1 MKTLFPNRNLIVSIL
16 AVLLLTYSIQGIS
29 YGQDAP
35 DTIVEFKDINLARTV
50 RHALG
55 LPTEG
60 VDLLKIPKAELEKLT
75 ELTAWRKGVNNL
87 TGLEHATQ
95 LTVLNLTDNDISD
108 VTPLAQLTQLEHLD
122 LRYNDIIDVTPLAQL
137 TQLERL
143 DLYANDISDVTPL
156 AQLTQLE
163 HLDLRYNDIIDVTP
177 LLGLTSL
184 KELSFAGNPIEDVSS
199 LVAYQGANPD
209 VDLDMAK
216 YFIREEDG
224 SILTATTEQPLTGT
238 TLDYANVTLTLSSG
252 AFVDSKSRIEENLT
266 LSGIQD
272 IYFAKGNATS
282 SRLYGDTQI
291 TIRLYFRGSA
301 ITTDSVL
308 TVTVGP
314 KAIDY
319 YNGPALT
326 VQIPVTGVTEAEL
339 TELSQA
345 IVASTS
351 YPLTEATLN
360 GSIVTLKLTDGAA
373 FTLTSAGFTSSSN
386 IWGKTSVS
394 GISGVGI
401 THVWQVNDTEI
412 AVELRFTGNI
422 SEDTVLIFTV
432 ESGAIDRY
440 NGPPRTAEIPV
451 SATSEAPT
459 GELVA
464 STPFPLTK
472 ATLDSNFVVLTLQND
487 SHSYIEARQI
497 DKSRKVGIS
506 GFRDVQTGQLAPDS
520 KYVIRLSRSEI
531 LVKIDFQSDFNS
543 DVTLTFTVPPSIIE
557 NYNGPPLTAELP
569 VAVATE
575 LRVLIPEFR
584 QHSLYWINGDTYKI
598 ESVGPFD
605 AVTQEVITLTVDT
618 TGGKLYWGEH
628 SKSGGIIKRANL
640 DGTNIETLASLSSV
654 PQGLTIDAVGNQIY
668 WTNNSDLQIQTAN
681 LNGEGIKTVVQLE
694 DEIGKETE
702 WSCLGFFISNCKLKT
717 TYVPLTTPSDITVN
731 TVDGRLYWTE
741 VSGRIR
747 RVNLDGTNVETLI
760 SDLGTPYSIAV
771 VDDKVYWT
779 EERDEASGKI
789 QRANLNGTNIETLA
803 TVPGIPFGIS
813 IDTAA
818 GKIYWANSLG
828 GIQRTDL
835 NGGEV
840 EAVVSG
846 ITAPGDFVLL
856 PSAEPVTPTAASTD
870 ATVSISPASAASP
883 AVGDQLAISLN
894 ITDGEAVAGYQ
905 ATVQFDDTALRYVES
920 SNSDYL
926 PDGAFFAPPIVEGN
940 LIKLNAASLAGE
952 SNGDGTLATLTFEV
966 IAAKASTLTL
976 SDVLLTNS
984 DGEAFV
990 PTVENAQITES
1001 TGLKGDVN
1009 GDGIVNIQDLVLV
1022 AGKLGQTGTNSADI
1036 NGDGQI
1042 NIQDL
1047 VLVAGALGTTA
1058 AAPSLHPQALEML
1071 TATEIKQWLSAAQQ
1085 LGITDTMS
1093 QRGILFLQQLLAA
1106 LTPKETV
1113 LLANYPNPFNPE
1125 TWIPYHLA
1133 KDAGVTLHIY
1143 AVNGTLVRTLTLGH
1157 QTSGMYQNR
1166 SHAAYW
1172 DGKNELGEKVAS
1184 GLYFYTLTAGDFS
1197 ATRKMLIQK

>member
-1 MKTLFPNRNLIVSIL
+1 M
-16 AVLLLTYSIQGIS
+16 QGIS

-35 DTIVEFKDINLARTV
+35 DTIVEFKDINLAGIV

-60 VDLLKIPKAELEKLT
+60 VDLLKISKAELEKLT
-75 ELTAWRKGVNNL
+75 ELTVWMEGVNNL
-87 TGLEHATQ
+87 TGLEHASQ

-184 KELSFAGNPIEDVSS
+184 KELSFEGNPIEDVSS
-199 LVAYQGANPD
+199 IVAYQDANPD

-224 SILTATTEQPLTGT
+224 SILTATTDQPLAGA
-238 TLDYANVTLTLSSG
+238 TLDDASVTLTLSSG
-252 AFVDSKSRIEENLT
+252 AFVDSKSRIEANLT

-282 SRLYGDTQI
+282 SAQYGDTQI
-291 TIRLYFRGSA
+291 RIKLRFQGSA

-314 KAIDY
+314 KALGY

-345 IVASTS
+345 MAASTP

-360 GSIVTLKLTDGAA
+360 GSVVTLKLTDGAVLKHNP
-373 FTLTSAGFTSSSN
+373 FLDNHTR
-386 IWGKTSVS
+386 VS
-394 GISGVGI
+394 GISGVTIVPG
-401 THVWQVNDTEI
+401 HGVWKINDTEI
-412 AVELRFTGNI
+412 GVELRFTGNI

-432 ESGAIDRY
+432 ESVPIARY

-472 ATLDSNFVVLTLQND
+472 ATLDDNFVRLTLQND
-487 SHSYIEARQI
+487 SYGFANPN
-497 DKSRKVGIS
+497 DFYFWNVGIS
-506 GFRDVQTGQLAPDS
+506 GTGIRGVQTTSITTYRD
-520 KYVIRLSRSEI
+520 VIRLSRSEI
-531 LVKIDFQSDFNS
+531 LVKIDFQGDFNS
-543 DVTLTFTVPPSIIE
+543 DVTLTFTIPPRRIA

-575 LRVLIPEFR
+575 LRVLIPEFQ

-618 TGGKLYWGEH
+618 TGGKLYWGER

-702 WSCLGFFISNCKLKT
+702 IRCDGGLFFLLSCWSVTID
-717 TYVPLTTPSDITVN
+717 VPLTTPSDITVN
-731 TVDGRLYWTE
+731 TVDGRLYWAE

-747 RVNLDGTNVETLI
+747 RVNLDGTNVETFI

-779 EERDEASGKI
+779 EEIDENSGKI
-789 QRANLNGTNIETLA
+789 QHANLNGTNIETLA
-803 TVPGIPFGIS
+803 TVYGGIPFGLS

-818 GKIYWANSLG
+818 DKIYWTNSLG
-828 GIQRTDL
+828 GIQRMDID
-835 NGGEV
+835 GGEV

-870 ATVSISPASAASP
+870 AMVSVSPASAASP
-883 AVGDQLAISLN
+883 AVGDQLAVSLN

-905 ATVQFDDTALRYVES
+905 ATVQFDDTALRYVS
-920 SNSDYL
+920 GANGDYL
-926 PDGAFFAPPIVEGN
+926 PAGAFFVDPKVEGN
-940 LIKLNAASLAGE
+940 LIKLNAVSFAGE
-952 SNGDGTLATLTFEV
+952 SNGDGTLTTLTFEV

-976 SDVLLTNS
+976 SDVLLTDS
-984 DGEAFV
+984 AGETFV
-990 PTVENAQITES
+990 PQIEGAEITES
-1001 TGLKGDVN
+1001 PQLTGDVN
-1009 GDGIVNIQDLVLV
+1009 GDGTVNIADLVLV
-1022 AGKLGQTGTNSADI
+1022 ASNIGKTGQNAADV

-1042 NIQDL
+1042 NIADL
-1047 VLVAGALGTTA
+1047 VLVAGALGTSA
-1058 AAPSLHPQALEML
+1058 AAPSLHPQALEIL
-1071 TATEIKQWLSAAQQ
+1071 TTTDIKEWLSEAQQ
-1085 LGITDTMS
+1085 LGLTDAMS
-1093 QRGILFLQQLLAA
+1093 QRGILFLQQLLTA
-1106 LTPKETV
+1106 LIPKETT

-1133 KDAGVTLHIY
+1133 KDADVTLRIY
-1143 AVNGTLVRTLTLGH
+1143 AVNGTLVRTLTLGY
-1157 QTSGMYQNR
+1157 QPAGMYQNR
-1166 SHAAYW
+1166 SRAAYW
-1172 DGKNELGEKVAS
+1172 DGKNAFGESVAS
-1184 GLYFYTLTAGDFS
+1184 GVYFYTFTAGDFS
-1197 ATRKMLIQK
+1197 ATRKLLIRK